1 MKKII
6 IPVVL
11 LLSGCGFFAKPSPQI
26 AFHYE
31 LKPIDLSAYKT
42 NNIVVG
48 NNQICMPTD
57 DYTNQ
62 IKLLNTL
69 ANYIQYQR
77 TVITDMN
84 NYYTKK

>member
-11 LLSGCGFFAKPSPQI
+11 LLSGCGLFTKPSPQI

-31 LKPIDLSAYKT
+31 LKPLDLSAYKT
-42 NNIVVG
+42 IDITSG
-48 NNQICMPTD
+48 NNQICMSTD

-62 IKLLNTL
+62 IMLLNKL
-69 ANYIQYQR
+69 SDYIQYQR
-77 TVITDMN
+77 TIITDMN